1 MPWNA
6 SRFTRKMLRRRT
18 PCRDGGI
25 GKRSGLKIR
34 RWQHLASSS
43 LAPGTRKTGGH
54 DGVATAWPPFFMLD
68 GLRLPPC
75 HAPGRGQPGR
85 VNGCLCAPAGPST
98 DRAGSAS
105 TPPAAYG
112 KHAGSAA
119 TTRRTPN
126 EKAAMWCRPRW
137 QRGEPSAAGR
147 RAPTARPPKRFVPS

>member
-1 MPWNA
+1 MSSFRKIWTSSRCYGAVPAGMVELVNA
-6 SRFTRKMLRRRT
+6 ADSKSAGGDTLRV
-18 PCRDGGI
+18 
-25 GKRSGLKIR
+25 
-34 RWQHLASSS
+34 QVS
-43 LAPGTRKTGGH
+43 LPVPERQAVT
-54 DGVATAWPPFFMLD
+54 TAWPPFFLLD

-147 RAPTARPPKRFVPS
+147 PAPTARPPKRFVPS